1 MSAMP
6 AKSSPCG
13 FAAYLGTLFLG
24 ALNDNVSKLLAICF
38 ASAAL
43 GEGGR
48 YDAYLSLAGGCFILP
63 YLLFSNI
70 AGHLADR
77 FSKKWV
83 MVWTKALEIAVM
95 TAGWLLASRKA
106 LYGLLGILFVMGAQ
120 SAFFSPAKYG
130 FLPETEPPERLSRAN
145 GLMQLC
151 TFTAIILGGWLGGML
166 AARGNGLQPA
176 FGFTFCIGI
185 AVAGLLV
192 SFAITRTPTGQP
204 GLRYRHADPLTPHL
218 RTLKELAHDRVL
230 ACAVAGNAYFWFAGT
245 VIQLVLTSFAKSTL
259 QGDEMLVGH
268 LQAVIALGIAAGCC
282 LAGFLSRKGIAYGFI
297 VPAGLALGALLILLA
312 AAGTTRAVAMGLTL
326 LVGLAA
332 GFFELPLSTA
342 MQQRSP
348 QDRRGRYLAATNA
361 LDCLTMLAGCL
372 YLYVLP
378 ALCGRLLHVSGG
390 GTPRLSIAV
399 LGAFTLLVSLLL
411 RRGLRAPD
419 MAISK

>member
-1 MSAMP
+1 MSAKP
-6 AKSSPCG
+6 VQSSPCG

-38 ASAAL
+38 AHAAL
-43 GEGGR
+43 AESR
-48 YDAYLSLAGGCFILP
+48 FNVYLSLAGGCFILP

-95 TAGWLLASRKA
+95 TAGWLLASRRA

-151 TFTAIILGGWLGGML
+151 TFTAIILGGWLGGTL
-166 AARGNGLQPA
+166 ANHGHGLQPA
-176 FGFTFCIGI
+176 FGFAFCIAI
-185 AVAGLLV
+185 AAVGLLV
-192 SFAITRTPTGQP
+192 SFAITRTPSGQP
-204 GLRYRHADPLTPHL
+204 GLRYRPSDPLTPHL
-218 RTLKELAHDRVL
+218 RTLKELAHDKTL
-230 ACAVAGNAYFWFAGT
+230 AFAVAGNAYFWFAGT
-245 VIQLVLTSFAKSTL
+245 VIQLILTTFAKGTL
-259 QGDEMLVGH
+259 HGDEMLVGH
-268 LQAVIALGIAAGCC
+268 LQAAIALGIAAGCC
-282 LAGFLSRKGIAYGFI
+282 LAGFLSRKGIAYHFVAPG
-297 VPAGLALGALLILLA
+297 GLALGALLILLA
-312 AAGTTRAVAMGLTL
+312 FVGTTRAAALLLTL

-342 MQQRSP
+342 MQHRSP
-348 QDRRGRYLAATNA
+348 QERRGRYLAATNA
-361 LDCLTMLAGCL
+361 LDCLTMLAGCV

-378 ALCGRLLHVSGG
+378 SLFGCG
-390 GTPRLSIAV
+390 PRRSIAV
-399 LGAFTLLVSLLL
+399 LGALTLLVSLLL
-411 RRGLRAPD
+411 KRGLA
-419 MAISK
+419 AAK